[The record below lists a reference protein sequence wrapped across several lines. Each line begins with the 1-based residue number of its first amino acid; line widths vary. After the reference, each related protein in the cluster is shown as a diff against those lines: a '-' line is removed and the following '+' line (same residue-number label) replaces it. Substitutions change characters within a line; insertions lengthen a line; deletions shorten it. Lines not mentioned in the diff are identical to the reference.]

1 MTWMQMA
8 SVLVAS
14 VVTPFV
20 VNAIKTK
27 AMDGNVARW
36 VAIGVSI
43 VAGIIA
49 GFAGGMPTTPQAWLT
64 CVFAAIGGV
73 QVAYSAFKAVGIT
86 DKWLDSLQAIGSA
99 EGKHTTENE

>member
-27 AMDGNVARW
+27 AMSGNVARW
-36 VAIGVSI
+36 TAITVSI

-49 GFAGGMPTTPQAWLT
+49 GFAGGIPATPQAWLT
-64 CVFAAIGGV
+64 CVFAAVGGV
-73 QVAYSAFKAVGIT
+73 QVAYSAFKAVGVT

-99 EGKHTTENE
+99 DGKHSNEDE